1 MKGKASDILN
11 KVPQQNQ
18 ITKDNF
24 EDYPHPYEI
33 NEERQE
39 VEDYL
44 DYGEEEGDNEGDFY
58 EEGNRNMVIKD
69 GMYE

>member
-1 MKGKASDILN
+1 LGASKSKKAPAKQQDINYQMKGKASDILN

-33 NEERQE
+33 NEER
-39 VEDYL
+39 
-44 DYGEEEGDNEGDFY
+44 
-58 EEGNRNMVIKD
+58 
-69 GMYE
+69 